1 MDIIIIST
9 GHSIY
14 KDEKTVEMIFNL
26 EPLFIYDTIGHLSQK
41 QISKLRKKHTVK
53 VLGRGDL

>member
-14 KDEKTVEMIFNL
+14 KDDKTVDMILNL
-26 EPLFIYDTIGHLSQK
+26 NPLFIYDTIGHLSQK
-41 QISKLRKKHTVK
+41 QINKLQKKHMVK